1 MMKAAIYNGKRNI
14 LLGELETP
22 NPALMNG
29 ITGACVCIMTLAIGI
44 YMIRS
49 AGKQRRTIQAEG
61 QQEL

>member
-44 YMIRS
+44 YMICS
-49 AGKQRRTIQAEG
+49 AGRQRKRIQEEMQEG
-61 QQEL
+61 L